1 MAFLSTSTV
10 TKNPEVQVSAVAAS
24 PENLDELVAARVALE
39 PAFAKAFADTTFT
52 PEQITEVTHLSAK
65 YRPVFLLSP
74 DELGCCNIAEATFP
88 LPPGT
93 RPVDRAPYRT
103 SPHVQEKID
112 EQITK
117 LLKQGISPV
126 NTVTKAD
133 GSPRFCIDYRNTL
146 NGHII

>member
-1 MAFLSTSTV
+1 M

-88 LPPGT
+88 FPPGT
-93 RPVDRAPYRT
+93 RPVDRTPYPT
-103 SPHVQEKID
+103 SPHV
-112 EQITK
+112 
-117 LLKQGISPV
+117 
-126 NTVTKAD
+126 
-133 GSPRFCIDYRNTL
+133 
-146 NGHII
+146 